1 MNTQTQ
7 EESSIKMQE
16 EESGRNEM
24 NIVVAV
30 NESQESMRACLWACT
45 HLLATQTNVRQPY
58 KFTLLHAQAPICVAG
73 GPAYIMSSDVCYL
86 LELDTKRSTQKILKQ
101 ALNICKHHN
110 VKANTHVVIGLPKE
124 RICEAAQKLGANF
137 LVMGSRDHGV
147 LIRLVRE
154 SLGDYCS
161 RNAMCPVIVV
171 NEKVYKNGQEN

>member
-1 MNTQTQ
+1 MGAEKEKVKNTV
-7 EESSIKMQE
+7 
-16 EESGRNEM
+16 

-30 NESQESMRACLWACT
+30 DESQESMRACQWACT
-45 HLLATQTNVRQPY
+45 HLLADQKNAHQPY
-58 KFTLLHAQAPICVAG
+58 KFTLLHVQAPICVAG

-101 ALNICKHHN
+101 ALNICRHRN
-110 VKANTHVVIGLPKE
+110 VKADTHVVIGKPKE

-137 LVMGSRDHGV
+137 LVMGRRDHSL

-154 SLGDYCS
+154 SLCDCCS

-171 NEKVYKNGQEN
+171 NEKVYNNGEEN